1 LGTTDQKSKIKKNF
15 IATFLKWL
23 SLSILSIIIG
33 FILFLN
39 IPQVQNTLFKRVLN
53 KLNVQT
59 QFHIQHQHF
68 SLKWF
73 HKVLLT
79 DLSVKDS
86 NNQLLCAIKC
96 LKLRINPFR
105 FFRGE
110 GIVIDYLEVG
120 NGDLRLIKAKADSV
134 FNIQILLSRLEIP
147 NSSISV
153 GVPIDAKGFSVN
165 KAVLKGFSILID
177 DQTIPSILTG
187 FDPHHFKAER
197 INAEVRQL
205 GYHENT
211 LVGELQHFSGYD
223 PIKNLKLHQLHT
235 QFKITPY
242 GTLFNK
248 LLINTDNSCLKG
260 NLSFSYEG
268 ITDMSTILTHAY
280 IDVELEELKLAS
292 KELAHFI
299 PYFKDHNTDY
309 TLKGSMVGKAADFHL
324 KDFYLEFG
332 KNKSYLCGDISLKGL
347 PDFEKLCFDLNLRKG
362 RLYTFDLLPH
372 VTQEHHHILQRIQ
385 LCNVQ
390 SNISGTLHQFKAKG
404 NFITNIGR
412 VTTDMEVAVDK
423 ASREVT
429 CKGDVNTQSLNIG
442 KLLGIDELHELTMR
456 AYVNGQSINS
466 NAPNLYL
473 RTHIEQLGF
482 QGYRYEHI
490 RADGRLGNLF
500 FKGSVSVDDPN
511 LVAYFD
517 TKIDWKKPC
526 KELSIKGLLSNAAL
540 DKLKIT
546 NKQAHFS
553 SDINVVIQG
562 DSWDDFTTDATF
574 NRIQLEIED
583 KPLYMEQLHFLNGKK
598 DGHSTLSLYSDLLD
612 VQAEGAVKYTS
623 LVHDFKEFVHAYQQ
637 RLLTSK
643 VYVPS
648 YTEKPY
654 NFKYHLYLKDINPIL
669 QVIGPHMYVAPH
681 TSFQGFFSQQEEVK
695 FEFHMHE
702 VDSLAFGGNQLQR
715 SEWHITALQN
725 KDGAL
730 IAATNKLKA
739 DKQQWKDYTST
750 ENFALDINWVN
761 DQISFK
767 NSIGHEN
774 SNLQLNLAGTAGLH
788 HTGVHI
794 SLDNTAIRVAG
805 KQWELHSAGTVSI
818 HPSHIKFHNILLSN
832 EAQQISIEGKY
843 SSTNSEKLI
852 INLTNLD
859 LNNFTPFIDRKM
871 GGNIH
876 GTLILTGT
884 TEKPRVS
891 SNINIHAIT
900 IGDLMVGDLC
910 AKATWDNGNK
920 GINVACQLNQLEKP
934 IIHITGAYNHND
946 KAQGLDLVAEFSHA
960 QLALI
965 EPFFTNVFG
974 ELKGEVEGKFYI
986 KGPLKAPSLDG
997 KATVRAISLKFNY
1010 LNASYKGYGEVHCS
1024 GNNIKVEKL
1033 VLMDDEDGQANVQGD
1048 ICHTYFKDFSLN
1060 LTGDISKLKVLNAKY
1075 EDNEYF
1081 YGKGIVSGNV
1091 AFTGMI
1097 DNIMITADAVT
1108 QKGSSLVIPIQKYN
1122 KKVGQESYIRF
1133 VDLKTCKKNT
1143 VEAPPSI
1150 KVKGLSLNMNLEI
1163 TPDAWAEIILNR
1175 KDGDVIQSKG
1185 KGLLTIKSDLEGNL
1199 NITGNYELVEGTY
1212 NFSVY
1217 EVVKRKFKI
1226 LEGSTITW
1234 IDKPY
1239 DGILHVRAAYNQ
1251 RATLTPLL
1259 EQNEQAIKDK
1269 KKYPISV
1276 ILTLEGI
1283 LSDPDIHFNIEFP
1296 KPPDNPDL
1304 QEAIHT
1310 FKEKAASD
1318 RNYLEKQVFSLVML
1332 RTLFSDNIGNFGDD
1346 TIKRSVGEIFSQ
1358 QLSSI
1363 AAQLDENLEIDTDI
1377 DLEELTQEKTTS
1389 LPVKLSY
1396 NLLAGRLIISRES
1409 RINFDTGKEIDFA
1422 NMVGDWSVEYGLT
1435 SDNRFRIKLHISP
1448 SGSETGT
1455 GMSNISKSVFG
1466 GLSFVYI
1473 KSFNKWRELFRH
1485 SQYHKAIVHN

>member
-1 LGTTDQKSKIKKNF
+1 MGTTDQKSKIKKKF

-23 SLSILSIIIG
+23 ALSLLSITIG
-33 FILFLN
+33 FVVFLN
-39 IPQVQNTLFKRVLN
+39 IPQVQNTLFEKVLN
-53 KLNVQT
+53 KLNAQT
-59 QFHIQHQHF
+59 HFNIQHQHF

-73 HKVLLT
+73 HKALLK

-86 NNQLLCAIKC
+86 NNQLLCAIKY
-96 LKLRINPFR
+96 LKLRINPLR
-105 FFRGE
+105 LLRGE
-110 GIVIDYLEVG
+110 GIVIDYLEVE
-120 NGDLRLIKAKADSV
+120 GDLRLVKAKGETE
-134 FNIQILLSRLEIP
+134 FNIQTLLSRLETP
-147 NSSISV
+147 GSLNSI
-153 GVPIDAKGFSVN
+153 GMPIDIQGFNVK
-165 KAVLKGFSILID
+165 KAVLRDFSMLID
-177 DQTIPSILTG
+177 DQTVQPTLTG
-187 FDPHHFKAER
+187 FDAHHFKIEGVT
-197 INAEVRQL
+197 AEVSQL
-205 GYHENT
+205 GYYGNT

-223 PIKNLKLHQLHT
+223 PIKNLRLHQLHT
-235 QFKITPY
+235 QFKVTPY
-242 GTLFNK
+242 GALFNK
-248 LLINTDNSCLKG
+248 LIINTDDSYLKG
-260 NLSFSYEG
+260 NFSFSYED
-268 ITDMSTILTHAY
+268 ITDLSKILKQGY

-292 KELAHFI
+292 KELAHFM
-299 PYFKDHNTDY
+299 PYFKGHNTDY
-309 TLKGSMVGKAADFHL
+309 TLKGSVVGKVDNFYL

-332 KNKSYLCGDISLKGL
+332 ENKSYLCGNIKLEGL
-347 PDFEKLCFDLNLRKG
+347 PDFKNMFFDLKLEKG
-362 RLYTFDLLPH
+362 CLHTFDLLPH
-372 VTQEHHHILQRIQ
+372 IAQEHHHILQRIQ

-390 SNISGTLHQFKAKG
+390 SNISGTLHQFKTKG

-412 VTTDMEVAVDK
+412 VTTDMEVVVDK
-423 ASREVT
+423 ASHELA
-429 CKGDVNTQSLNIG
+429 CKGDINTQSLNIG
-442 KLLGIDELHELTMR
+442 KLLGINELQELTMR
-456 AYVNGQSINS
+456 AYVNGQGLNS
-466 NAPNLYL
+466 DTTNLYL

-482 QGYRYEHI
+482 QGYKYEHI
-490 RADGRLGNLF
+490 RADGRLGKLF
-500 FKGSVSVDDPN
+500 FKGNISIDDPN

-517 TKIDWKKPC
+517 TKINWKTPQ
-526 KELSIKGLLSNAAL
+526 KELLIKGLLNNVAL
-540 DKLKIT
+540 DKLKLT
-546 NKQAHFS
+546 NKHAHFS
-553 SDINVVIQG
+553 SEINVIVQG
-562 DSWDDFTTDATF
+562 DSWDNFTTDATF

-583 KPLYMEQLHFLNGKK
+583 KPLHVEQLHFLNGKK
-598 DGHSTLSLYSDLLD
+598 NGHSTLSLYSDLLD

-623 LVHDFKEFVHAYQQ
+623 LVQDLKEFIYAYQQ

-669 QVIGPHMYVAPH
+669 QVIVPHIYVAPH

-702 VDSLAFGGNQLQR
+702 VDSLAFGDNQLQR

-730 IAATNKLKA
+730 IAATNKFKS

-750 ENFALDINWVN
+750 ESFVLDINWVN
-761 DQISFK
+761 DQFSFK
-767 NSIGHEN
+767 NSIGQEN
-774 SNLQLNLAGTAGLH
+774 SNLQVNLAGTAGLH
-788 HTGVHI
+788 NEGLHI
-794 SLDNTAIRVAG
+794 RLDNTAMWIAG
-805 KQWELHSAGTVSI
+805 KQWELHPASIVSI
-818 HPSHIKFHNILLSN
+818 HRSYIKFHNILLSN

-843 SSTNSEKLI
+843 SSINPEKLI

-859 LNNFTPFIDRKM
+859 LNNFTPFIDRKL

-876 GTLILTGT
+876 GTLVLMGT
-884 TEKPRVS
+884 TESPRIS
-891 SNINIHAIT
+891 SNINIHDIT
-900 IGDLMVGDLC
+900 IGDLMVGNLC
-910 AKATWDNGNK
+910 TKATWDNGDK
-920 GINVACQLNQLEKP
+920 GIHVACQLNQIEKP
-934 IIHITGAYNHND
+934 IIHVTGTYNHND

-960 QLALI
+960 QLALV
-965 EPFFTNVFG
+965 EPFVTKVLG

-997 KATVRAISLKFNY
+997 KATVRDISLKFNY
-1010 LNASYKGYGEVHCS
+1010 LNALYKGHGEVSCS

-1033 VLMDDEDGQANVQGD
+1033 ILTDDQDGQADIQGE
-1048 ICHTYFKDFSLN
+1048 IYHNYFKDFSLN
-1060 LTGDISKLKVLNAKY
+1060 LMGDVSRLTVLNAKY

-1091 AFTGMI
+1091 TFTGMV
-1097 DNIMITADAVT
+1097 DSIMITANAVT
-1108 QKGSSLVIPIQKYN
+1108 QKGSNLVIPIQKYN

-1143 VEAPPSI
+1143 VETLPSVRI
-1150 KVKGLSLNMNLEI
+1150 KGLSLDMNLEI

-1175 KDGDVIQSKG
+1175 KDGDIIQSKG
-1185 KGLLTIKSDLEGNL
+1185 KGLLAIKSDLEGNL

-1239 DGILHVRAAYNQ
+1239 DGMLHVRASYSQ

-1259 EQNEQAIKDK
+1259 EKNEQSIKDK
-1269 KKYPISV
+1269 KKYPV
-1276 ILTLEGI
+1276 NVLLTLEGT
-1283 LSDPDIHFNIEFP
+1283 LSDPDIRFNVEFP

-1332 RTLFSDNIGNFGDD
+1332 RTFFSTNIGNLGDD

-1377 DLEELTQEKTTS
+1377 DLEELNQEKTTS

-1409 RINFDTGKEIDFA
+1409 KINFDTGKEIDFA
-1422 NMVGDWSVEYGLT
+1422 NMVGDWSMEYGLT
-1435 SDNRFRIKLHISP
+1435 SDNRFRVKLHISP
-1448 SGSETGT
+1448 SGSEMST

-1473 KSFNKWRELFRH
+1473 KSFNRWRELFWHGQRN
-1485 SQYHKAIVHN
+1485 KAIVHN